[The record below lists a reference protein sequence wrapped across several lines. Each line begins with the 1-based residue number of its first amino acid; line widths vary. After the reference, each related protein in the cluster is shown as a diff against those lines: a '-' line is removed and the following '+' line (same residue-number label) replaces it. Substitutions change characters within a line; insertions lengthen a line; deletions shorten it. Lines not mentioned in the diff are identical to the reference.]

1 MSIKLNGVH
10 HIMITVGDLDVAKHF
25 YSEVLGL
32 EETDCPVKDGQRV
45 WYKLGHQELH
55 VNLHK
60 NHKAGFTHFALS
72 IEPGKYHEY
81 YEKVKSSGY
90 EKVTESHK
98 HVDGLYRCYVD
109 DPFDNTVEITDGQIN
124 A

>member
-1 MSIKLNGVH
+1 MNIKLNGIH
-10 HIMITVGDLDVAKHF
+10 HIMVTVGDLDAAKQF
-25 YSEVLGL
+25 YSEIIGL
-32 EETDCPVKDGQRV
+32 EEADCPVNDGQRL

-55 VNLHK
+55 VNLHS
-60 NHKAGFTHFALS
+60 NHKAGFSHFAIS

-90 EKVTESHK
+90 DKVTESHK
-98 HVDGLYRCYVD
+98 HVDGLYRFYVD
-109 DPFDNTVEITDGQIN
+109 DPFNNTVEITDGQIN